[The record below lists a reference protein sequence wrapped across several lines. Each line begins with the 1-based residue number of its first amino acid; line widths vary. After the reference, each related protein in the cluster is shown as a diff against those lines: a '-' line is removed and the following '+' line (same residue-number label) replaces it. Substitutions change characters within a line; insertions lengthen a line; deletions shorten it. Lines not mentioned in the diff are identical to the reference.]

1 MCSNNYQHLIF
12 FHFYKNTGCTDDHKW
27 TGAGLGDNTTRV
39 DEFEAAVLRYMRENV
54 AVVNMFLKQ
63 PYCELIM
70 QDRESHWFSLVS
82 NMGGILSLFLGFSF
96 VSLLELLWYFLLIC
110 HSIMKSMYEFVDT
123 KK

>member
-63 PYCELIM
+63 PYCELII
-70 QDRESHWFSLVS
+70 QDRDKTWIAFMSDIGGTLGLTLGASVVSLVEV
-82 NMGGILSLFLGFSF
+82 IWYCLLLCY
-96 VSLLELLWYFLLIC
+96 SLLNSTIL
-110 HSIMKSMYEFVDT
+110 K
-123 KK
+123 